1 MTAYHIGIDL
11 HKLVA
16 QVFVLDAQGEVHRE
30 RRLRL
35 ETRELCDH
43 LLDWLEGFGSQA
55 RLAVEALGCNRW
67 FVLGCRARK
76 LDVRVVDAAQLDLKR
91 LGKKTDRRDAREIA
105 RRLYLGDLDRY
116 ARTYFPTEKEYA
128 QRKLLRIK
136 HALTQQRT
144 SLLAQVRGPLNAYGT
159 RSPHGTLYT
168 GPGIAWLREQDFGDE
183 DFNAGFQALVDVLEF
198 TQRRIVQLMKRIR
211 HSAGQ
216 EEVASWMMKN
226 LPEVG
231 PQTALT
237 LLAEFGDASRFAH
250 ARAVACYGGVVPRV
264 TASADA
270 AHHGRMTHR
279 GNRELRYIL
288 GQWAVR
294 LLTRNERVKAWARP
308 MLGRMNKNKVRVAL
322 ARRLLIGVWVLLARG
337 EVFSLERCL
346 GQAA

>member
-16 QVFVLDAQGEVHRE
+16 QVCVLDAQGDVDQE
-30 RRLRL
+30 RRVRL
-35 ETRELCDH
+35 DTQAMRDG
-43 LLDWLEGFGSQA
+43 LLEWLAGFGPQA

-67 FVLGCRARK
+67 FVLGCRVRK
-76 LDVRVVDAAQLDLKR
+76 LDVRVVDATQLGLKR

-105 RRLYLGDLDRY
+105 RRLYLGDLDRH
-116 ARTYFPTEKEYA
+116 ARTYFPTEREYA

-144 SLLAQVRGPLNAYGT
+144 SLLAQVRGPLNAYGI
-159 RSPHGTLYT
+159 RSPHGSLYA
-168 GPGIAWLREQDFGDE
+168 GPAIAWLREQDFGSE
-183 DFNAGFQALVDVLEF
+183 DFNTGFQALVDVLEF
-198 TQRRIVQLMKRIR
+198 TQRRIAQLMKRIR
-211 HSAGQ
+211 QSAER
-216 EEVASWMMKN
+216 EEIASWMMKN

-237 LLAEFGDASRFAH
+237 LLAEFGDASRFVH
-250 ARAVACYGGVVPRV
+250 ARAVASYGGVVPRI

-270 AHHGRMTHR
+270 AHHGRITHR

-288 GQWAVR
+288 GQWTVR

-308 MLGRMNKNKVRVAL
+308 MLRRMNKNKVRVAL